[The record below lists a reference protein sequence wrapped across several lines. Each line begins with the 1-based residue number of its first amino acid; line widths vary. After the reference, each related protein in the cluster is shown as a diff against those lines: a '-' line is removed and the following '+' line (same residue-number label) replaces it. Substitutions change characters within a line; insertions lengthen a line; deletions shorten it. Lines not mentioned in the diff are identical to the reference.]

1 MLSSSPTAPTLVRLG
16 NRPSYYP
23 VLMQALVFTSV
34 LGLGVSSGIVY
45 LFHIVLAIVALVNL
59 THNERGQLFDGLRL
73 PGKYHG
79 FFFFMFAWFAVG
91 LAWSWDRSYTLQY
104 LGYIACGGGLAVFI
118 TKYVGTS
125 MHRFLQLFRAAQWAF
140 AIDILAGLLEA
151 TTPFRL
157 PISPFS
163 SGAKE
168 VGLDD
173 FTSEAVSL
181 IASMPTGFHWN
192 PNNFAMVMCLLFP
205 FFLNHRRIGVLLIG
219 AASILFL
226 TYFSDSRAALVALA
240 FMVMLL
246 PVFRGKSIWLFL
258 GVGLILLSQFFF
270 FSQTRVSQLIDTDF
284 VHAIVRYS
292 GMESSE
298 STDSV
303 GVRRHLIDNG
313 FVALGETYGLG
324 VGGGGDKAVQEEMY
338 ALPTR
343 EMIASMH
350 HIWIELLVNGGVPFF
365 ACFVGWFAML
375 TWELFGYARKWPVQ
389 TLPGYFSRSLC
400 LSLLG
405 LIPAAVAA
413 STAIYVLP
421 MYMLFGFSMAMVN
434 ICRHQHR
441 QQARVPAAKNHVRRV
456 RAARRLAS

>member
-1 MLSSSPTAPTLVRLG
+1 MLSSAPTAPLSVRLG

-23 VLMQALVFTSV
+23 FLMQALVFSSV

-45 LFHIVLAIVALVNL
+45 LFHVVLAIVALVSL
-59 THNERGQLFDGLRL
+59 GHNERGQMFDGLCL
-73 PGKYHG
+73 PSRFHG
-79 FFFFMFAWFAVG
+79 FFVFMFLWFAVG
-91 LAWSWDRSYTLQY
+91 LAWSWDRHYALQY
-104 LGYIACGGGLAVFI
+104 LGYIACGGGLAMLVA
-118 TKYVGTS
+118 KYIGTS
-125 MHRFLQLFRAAQWAF
+125 MNRFLQLFHAAQWAF
-140 AIDILAGLLEA
+140 AIDIVCGLLEV

-163 SGAKE
+163 SGANQ

-173 FTSEAVSL
+173 FTSEAMRF
-181 IASMPTGFHWN
+181 ITSMPTGFHWN

-219 AASILFL
+219 AASIIFL
-226 TYFSDSRAALVALA
+226 TVYSDSRAALVAIA

-246 PVFRGKSIWLFL
+246 PAFRGRSIWLFL
-258 GVGLILLSQFFF
+258 GVGFILLIQFFCV
-270 FSQTRVSQLIDTDF
+270 SQTKYSQLFDTDF
-284 VHAIVRYS
+284 VHALSRYS
-292 GMESSE
+292 GMESSDT
-298 STDSV
+298 TDSI

-324 VGGGGDKAVQEEMY
+324 VGGGGDKAVQEKMY
-338 ALPTR
+338 SLPTKKI
-343 EMIASMH
+343 MVSMH
-350 HIWIELLVNGGVPFF
+350 HTWIELLVNGGVLFF

-389 TLPGYFSRSLC
+389 SLPGYFSRSLS
-400 LSLLG
+400 LSMLG

-421 MYMLFGFSMAMVN
+421 MYLLFGFSMAMVN
-434 ICRHQHR
+434 ICRHQSA
-441 QQARVPAAKNHVRRV
+441 QQVRVPVVRKKVSRV
-456 RAARRLAS
+456 RSVRSLVQ